1 MMLYKGMSTFGKPE
15 MFSDN
20 LIAINSTNIRN
31 IIRKKKQQKL
41 KSDILDQKHGGLSGI
56 CVMCYYKRME

>member
-20 LIAINSTNIRN
+20 LIAINSTNIQN
-31 IIRKKKQQKL
+31 IIRKKKQQKSYL
-41 KSDILDQKHGGLSGI
+41 TYFIRNTEDCLGF
-56 CVMCYYKRME
+56 V